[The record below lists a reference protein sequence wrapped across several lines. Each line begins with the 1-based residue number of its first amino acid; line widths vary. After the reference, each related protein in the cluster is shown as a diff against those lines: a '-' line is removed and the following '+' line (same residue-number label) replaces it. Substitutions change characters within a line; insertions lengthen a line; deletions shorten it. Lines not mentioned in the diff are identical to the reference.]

1 MARRPELT
9 PEELAPHQ
17 YRRAKQLGASRG
29 GALSTNGPWG
39 LLLRNAELC
48 ERAGHFGTMLRDAT
62 SVHKRVSETAI
73 LVTARFWNAE
83 FEWCAHAP
91 QALGAGVSPD
101 VVDAIRRG
109 VRPAFER
116 KDEQAAYDYATE
128 LHQKKRVSDATYRA
142 LVDQIGPQGA
152 IELTAITGFYT
163 TIAMLLVAF
172 EIAAPADG
180 GHPFAA

>member
-1 MARRPELT
+1 MARLPELT
-9 PEELAPHQ
+9 PEELSPHQ
-17 YRRAKQLGASRG
+17 YRLAKELGASRG

-83 FEWCAHAP
+83 FEWWAHAP
-91 QALGAGVSPD
+91 QALGAGVSPE

-109 VRPAFER
+109 VKPVFAK
-116 KDEQAAYDYATE
+116 KDEEAAYDYATE
-128 LHQKKRVSDATYRA
+128 LHRDKRVSEATYKA
-142 LVDQIGPQGA
+142 LVGQIGPQGA
-152 IELTAITGFYT
+152 IELTAITGIYT
-163 TIAMLLVAF
+163 TIAKLLVAF
-172 EIAAPADG
+172 EIDAPAEA
-180 GHPFAA
+180 GHPFQS

>member
-1 MARRPELT
+1 MARLPDLT
-9 PEELAPHQ
+9 PEELTPHQ
-17 YRRAKQLGASRG
+17 YRLAKELGASRG

-48 ERAGHFGTMLRDAT
+48 ERAGKFGTMLRDAT

-91 QALGAGVSPD
+91 QALGAGVSQA
-101 VVDAIRRG
+101 VVEAIRLKQTP
-109 VRPAFER
+109 VFE
-116 KDEQAAYDYATE
+116 KQDEKAAYNYATE
-128 LHQKKRVSDATYRA
+128 LHEKKRVSDATYQA

-163 TIAMLLVAF
+163 TVAMLLMAF
-172 EIAAPADG
+172 EIAAPDEA
-180 GHPFAA
+180 GHPFGE